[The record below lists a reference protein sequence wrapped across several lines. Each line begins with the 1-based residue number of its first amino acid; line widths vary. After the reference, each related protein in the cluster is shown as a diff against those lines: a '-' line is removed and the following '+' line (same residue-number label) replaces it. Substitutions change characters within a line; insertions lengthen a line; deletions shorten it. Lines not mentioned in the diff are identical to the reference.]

1 MDGVAWLI
9 KQHQRKPVVLA
20 ETKEFGVQWKQVEA
34 PSTSS
39 GEGGGGGVRNNGVA
53 YEDLTDLTRLKK
65 GPPPNL
71 QAKPQQKQH
80 PDPTITYAQ
89 VDKSKKG

>member
-1 MDGVAWLI
+1 M
-9 KQHQRKPVVLA
+9 LA
-20 ETKEFGVQWKQVEA
+20 ETKEFGVQWKQLEA

-39 GEGGGGGVRNNGVA
+39 GEGGGGEGMRNNGVA
-53 YEDLTDLTRLKK
+53 DEDLTDLTRLKK
-65 GPPPNL
+65 GSPPNL

-80 PDPTITYAQ
+80 PDPTITYAK

>member
-20 ETKEFGVQWKQVEA
+20 ETKEFGVQWKQLEA
-34 PSTSS
+34 PSISS
-39 GEGGGGGVRNNGVA
+39 GEGGGGGGMRNNGVA
-53 YEDLTDLTRLKK
+53 DEDLTDLTRLKK

-71 QAKPQQKQH
+71 QAKPQ
-80 PDPTITYAQ
+80 
-89 VDKSKKG
+89 S